1 MVLVGTVNATVYNFE
16 PLSQVSGMAN
26 CPNFQHCDNIQM
38 ARKAVDV
45 SWMMNLATGYD
56 INLDQAAPM
65 ADWND

>member
-1 MVLVGTVNATVYNFE
+1 MGLVETVNATVYNFE
-16 PLSQVSGMAN
+16 PFLQVSGTAN

-45 SWMMNLATGYD
+45 SWMMNLAIGYD

-65 ADWND
+65 AN